1 MNEELFTWP
10 CGCKSPVN
18 GGEIVEQC
26 NECKGAQYDQPV
38 QTNSENEQ
46 TMAFTIF
53 GEADM
58 AASIYDDAGSMAYLT
73 ELDSVYAAED
83 NLETGDDF

>member
-46 TMAFTIF
+46 TMARRI
-53 GEADM
+53 AH
-58 AASIYDDAGSMAYLT
+58 LP
-73 ELDSVYAAED
+73 
-83 NLETGDDF
+83 